1 MSKRL
6 QIDYVRV
13 NKVQF
18 GQKTSLEEG
27 VLTVCKE
34 ELIDLVKNE
43 LFGTLDIKLAVPG
56 ESCRILGIHDIMQPR
71 CKAEAPETS
80 YPGIWGKLAPM
91 GEGRTVALKGVVV
104 SDIYYAKCNIKYYMD
119 MGGPCAKYTHF
130 SKHYHVILDA
140 TPAEGVTDASYAEAL
155 KHASLTINVYLAKLA
170 IGQKP
175 DETEEF
181 EMGPVGPGK
190 DGKPLP
196 KVAYLVTHMASHDTW
211 NFLVYGQ
218 SVIGFLPTIL
228 QPTEILDGAMV
239 WRYWEPNY
247 YLQNEVYLKELLR
260 RHGKDIEF
268 VGVVF
273 ANNVMK
279 IDGKDTMGMM
289 AATLC
294 KETLKADCV
303 IINKSGMGHCQ
314 LDSALAFNWAEKMGM
329 TCVMNLSAVSN
340 DKPGDMLVISD
351 SKIDAV
357 VNSGRNYDLN
367 HPRVERVIG
376 EGTNVP
382 SLMGVDVYGPF
393 THTTNFAY
401 QGIWSQL
408 GDCYVTTDSDLP
420 EVPQTNGKEES

>member
-6 QIDYVRV
+6 QIDYIRV
-13 NKVQF
+13 KKVQF
-18 GQKTSLEEG
+18 GKKTELSEG
-27 VLTVCKE
+27 VLTVNKE
-34 ELIDLVKNE
+34 ELINQAKSE
-43 LFGTLDIKLAVPG
+43 LFGSLDIKLAVPG
-56 ESCRILGIHDIMQPR
+56 ESCRILGIHDVMQPR
-71 CKAEAPETS
+71 CKADAPETS

-104 SDIYYAKCNIKYYMD
+104 SDIYYAKCNIKYYLD
-119 MGGPCAKYTHF
+119 MGGECAKYSNF
-130 SKHYHVILDA
+130 SRHYHIILDA
-140 TPAEGVTDASYAEAL
+140 TPAEGVSDASYAEAL
-155 KHASLTINVYLAKLA
+155 KYASLSINVYLAKLA
-170 IGQKP
+170 IAVKP
-175 DETEEF
+175 DESEVYELR
-181 EMGPVGPGK
+181 PVGLGA

-218 SVIGFLPTIL
+218 SALGFLPTIL
-228 QPTEILDGAMV
+228 QPTEVLDGAMV

-247 YLQNEVYLKELLR
+247 YLQNEVYIKELMK

-268 VGVVF
+268 VGFVMD
-273 ANNVMK
+273 NNVMK
-279 IDGKDTMGMM
+279 IDGKDAMSMM

-303 IINKSGMGHCQ
+303 IVNKSGMGHCQ

-351 SKIDAV
+351 PKIDAV
-357 VNSGRNYDLN
+357 INSGRNYDLH

-376 EGTNVP
+376 EGANVP
-382 SLMGVDVYGPF
+382 SLMGIDVRGPF

-420 EVPQTNGKEES
+420 EVPEKEA

>member
-6 QIDYVRV
+6 QIDYIRV
-13 NKVQF
+13 KKVQF
-18 GQKTSLEEG
+18 GKKTELSEG
-27 VLTVCKE
+27 VLTVNKE
-34 ELIDLVKNE
+34 ELINQAKSE
-43 LFGTLDIKLAVPG
+43 LFGSLDIKLAVLG
-56 ESCRILGIHDIMQPR
+56 ESCRILGIHDVMQPR
-71 CKAEAPETS
+71 CKADAPETS

-104 SDIYYAKCNIKYYMD
+104 SDIYYAKCNIKYYLD
-119 MGGPCAKYTHF
+119 MGGECAKYSNF
-130 SKHYHVILDA
+130 SRHYHIILDA
-140 TPAEGVTDASYAEAL
+140 TPAEGVSDASYAEAL
-155 KHASLTINVYLAKLA
+155 KYASLSINVYLAKLA
-170 IGQKP
+170 IAMKP
-175 DETEEF
+175 DESEVYEL
-181 EMGPVGPGK
+181 GPVGLGA

-218 SVIGFLPTIL
+218 SALGFLPTIL
-228 QPTEILDGAMV
+228 QPTEVLDGAMV

-247 YLQNEVYLKELLR
+247 YLQNEVYIKELMK

-268 VGVVF
+268 VGFVMD
-273 ANNVMK
+273 NNVMK
-279 IDGKDTMGMM
+279 IDGKDAMSMM

-303 IINKSGMGHCQ
+303 IVNKSGMGHCQ

-351 SKIDAV
+351 PKIDAV
-357 VNSGRNYDLN
+357 INSGRNYDLH

-376 EGTNVP
+376 EGANVP
-382 SLMGVDVYGPF
+382 SLMGIDVRGPF

-420 EVPQTNGKEES
+420 EVPEKEA

>member
-6 QIDYVRV
+6 QIDYIRV
-13 NKVQF
+13 KKVQF
-18 GQKTSLEEG
+18 GKKTELSEG
-27 VLTVCKE
+27 VLTVNKE
-34 ELIDLVKNE
+34 ELINQAKSE
-43 LFGTLDIKLAVPG
+43 LFGSLDIKLAVPG
-56 ESCRILGIHDIMQPR
+56 ESCRILGIHDVMQPR
-71 CKAEAPETS
+71 CKADAPETS

-104 SDIYYAKCNIKYYMD
+104 SDIYYAKCNIKYYLD
-119 MGGPCAKYTHF
+119 MGGECAKYSNF
-130 SKHYHVILDA
+130 SRHYHIILDA
-140 TPAEGVTDASYAEAL
+140 TPAEGVSDASYAEAL
-155 KHASLTINVYLAKLA
+155 KYASLSINVYLAKLA
-170 IGQKP
+170 IAVKP
-175 DETEEF
+175 DESEVYEL
-181 EMGPVGPGK
+181 GPVGLGA

-218 SVIGFLPTIL
+218 SALGFLPTIL
-228 QPTEILDGAMV
+228 QPTEVLDGAMV

-247 YLQNEVYLKELLR
+247 YLQNEVYVKELMK

-268 VGVVF
+268 VGFVMD
-273 ANNVMK
+273 NNVMK
-279 IDGKDTMGMM
+279 IDGKDAMSMM

-303 IINKSGMGHCQ
+303 IVNKSGMGHCQ
-314 LDSALAFNWAEKMGM
+314 LDSALAFNWTEKMGM

-351 SKIDAV
+351 PKIDAV
-357 VNSGRNYDLN
+357 INSGRNYDLH

-376 EGTNVP
+376 EEANVP
-382 SLMGVDVYGPF
+382 SLMGIDVRGPF

-420 EVPQTNGKEES
+420 EVPEKEA

>member
-6 QIDYVRV
+6 QIDYIRV
-13 NKVQF
+13 KKVQF
-18 GQKTSLEEG
+18 GKKTELSEG
-27 VLTVCKE
+27 VLTVNKE
-34 ELIDLVKNE
+34 ELINQAKSE
-43 LFGTLDIKLAVPG
+43 LFGSLDIKLAVPG
-56 ESCRILGIHDIMQPR
+56 ESCRILGIHDVMQPR
-71 CKAEAPETS
+71 CKADAPETS

-104 SDIYYAKCNIKYYMD
+104 SDIYYAKCNIKYYLD
-119 MGGPCAKYTHF
+119 MGGECAKYSNF
-130 SKHYHVILDA
+130 SRHYHIILDA
-140 TPAEGVTDASYAEAL
+140 TPAEGVSDASYAEAL
-155 KHASLTINVYLAKLA
+155 KYASLSINVYLAKLA
-170 IGQKP
+170 IAVKP
-175 DETEEF
+175 DESEVYEL
-181 EMGPVGPGK
+181 GPVGLGAG
-190 DGKPLP
+190 GKPLP

-218 SVIGFLPTIL
+218 SALGFLPTIL
-228 QPTEILDGAMV
+228 QPTEVLDGAMV

-247 YLQNEVYLKELLR
+247 YLQNEVYIKELMK

-268 VGVVF
+268 VGFVMD
-273 ANNVMK
+273 NNVMK
-279 IDGKDTMGMM
+279 IDGKDAMSMM

-303 IINKSGMGHCQ
+303 IVNKSGMGHCQ

-351 SKIDAV
+351 PKIDAV
-357 VNSGRNYDLN
+357 INSGRNYDLH

-376 EGTNVP
+376 EGANVP
-382 SLMGVDVYGPF
+382 SLMGIDVRGPF

-420 EVPQTNGKEES
+420 EVPEKEA

>member
-71 CKAEAPETS
+71 CKADAPETS

-130 SKHYHVILDA
+130 SKHYHIILDV

-170 IGQKP
+170 IDQKP
-175 DETEEF
+175 DETEVF
-181 EMGPVGPGK
+181 EMGSVGPGK
-190 DGKPLP
+190 DGKSLP

-218 SVIGFLPTIL
+218 SAIGFLPTIL

-401 QGIWSQL
+401 QGVWSQL

-420 EVPQTNGKEES
+420 EVPQTDGKEES

>member
-6 QIDYVRV
+6 QIDYIRV
-13 NKVQF
+13 KKVQF
-18 GQKTSLEEG
+18 GKKTELSEG
-27 VLTVCKE
+27 VLTVNKE
-34 ELIDLVKNE
+34 ELINQAKSE
-43 LFGTLDIKLAVPG
+43 LFGSLDIKLAVPG
-56 ESCRILGIHDIMQPR
+56 ESCRILGIHDVMQPR
-71 CKAEAPETS
+71 CKADAPETS

-104 SDIYYAKCNIKYYMD
+104 SDIYYAKCNIKYYLD
-119 MGGPCAKYTHF
+119 MGGECAKYSNF
-130 SKHYHVILDA
+130 SRHYHIILDA
-140 TPAEGVTDASYAEAL
+140 TPAEGVSDASYAEAL
-155 KHASLTINVYLAKLA
+155 KYASLSINVYLAKLA
-170 IGQKP
+170 IAMKP
-175 DETEEF
+175 DESEVYEL
-181 EMGPVGPGK
+181 GPAGLGA

-218 SVIGFLPTIL
+218 SALGFLPTIL
-228 QPTEILDGAMV
+228 QPTEVLDGAMV

-247 YLQNEVYLKELLR
+247 YLQNEVYIKELMK

-268 VGVVF
+268 VGFVMD
-273 ANNVMK
+273 NNVMK
-279 IDGKDTMGMM
+279 IDGKDAMSMM

-303 IINKSGMGHCQ
+303 IVNKSGMGHCQ

-351 SKIDAV
+351 PKIDAV
-357 VNSGRNYDLN
+357 INSGRNYDLH

-376 EGTNVP
+376 EGANVP
-382 SLMGVDVYGPF
+382 SLMGIEGRLHILRILLIREF
-393 THTTNFAY
+393 GHN
-401 QGIWSQL
+401 W
-408 GDCYVTTDSDLP
+408 VT
-420 EVPQTNGKEES
+420 VM

>member
-6 QIDYVRV
+6 QIDYIRV
-13 NKVQF
+13 KKVQF
-18 GQKTSLEEG
+18 GKKTELSEG
-27 VLTVCKE
+27 VLTVNKE
-34 ELIDLVKNE
+34 ELINQAKSE
-43 LFGTLDIKLAVPG
+43 LFGSLDIKLAVPG
-56 ESCRILGIHDIMQPR
+56 ESCRILGIHDVMQPR
-71 CKAEAPETS
+71 CKADAPETS

-104 SDIYYAKCNIKYYMD
+104 SDIYYAKCNIKYYLD
-119 MGGPCAKYTHF
+119 MGGECAKYSNF
-130 SKHYHVILDA
+130 SRHYHIILDA
-140 TPAEGVTDASYAEAL
+140 TPAEGVSDASYAEAL
-155 KHASLTINVYLAKLA
+155 KYASLSINVYLAKLA
-170 IGQKP
+170 IAVKP
-175 DETEEF
+175 DESEVYEL
-181 EMGPVGPGK
+181 GPVGLGA

-218 SVIGFLPTIL
+218 SALGFLPTIL
-228 QPTEILDGAMV
+228 QPTEVLDGAMV

-247 YLQNEVYLKELLR
+247 YLQNEVYIKELMK

-268 VGVVF
+268 VGFVMY
-273 ANNVMK
+273 NNVMK
-279 IDGKDTMGMM
+279 IDGKDAMSMM

-303 IINKSGMGHCQ
+303 IVNKSGMGHCQ

-351 SKIDAV
+351 PKIDAV
-357 VNSGRNYDLN
+357 INSGRNYDLH

-376 EGTNVP
+376 EEANVP
-382 SLMGVDVYGPF
+382 SLMGIDVRGPF

-420 EVPQTNGKEES
+420 EVPEKEA

>member
-6 QIDYVRV
+6 QIDYIRV
-13 NKVQF
+13 KKVQF
-18 GQKTSLEEG
+18 GKKTELSEG
-27 VLTVCKE
+27 VLTVNKE
-34 ELIDLVKNE
+34 ELINQAKSE
-43 LFGTLDIKLAVPG
+43 LFGSLDIKLAVPG
-56 ESCRILGIHDIMQPR
+56 ESCRILGIHDVMQPR
-71 CKAEAPETS
+71 CKADAPETS

-91 GEGRTVALKGVVV
+91 GAGRTVALKGVVV
-104 SDIYYAKCNIKYYMD
+104 SDIYYAKCNIKYYLD
-119 MGGPCAKYTHF
+119 MGGECAKYSNF
-130 SKHYHVILDA
+130 SRHYHIILDA
-140 TPAEGVTDASYAEAL
+140 TPAEGVSDASYAEAL
-155 KHASLTINVYLAKLA
+155 KYASLSINVYLAKLA
-170 IGQKP
+170 IAVKP
-175 DETEEF
+175 DESEVYEL
-181 EMGPVGPGK
+181 GPVGLGA

-196 KVAYLVTHMASHDTW
+196 KLAYLVTHMASHDTW

-218 SVIGFLPTIL
+218 SALGFLPTIL
-228 QPTEILDGAMV
+228 QPTEVLDGAMV

-247 YLQNEVYLKELLR
+247 YLQNEVYIKELMK

-268 VGVVF
+268 VGFVMD
-273 ANNVMK
+273 NNVMK
-279 IDGKDTMGMM
+279 IDGKDAMSMM

-303 IINKSGMGHCQ
+303 IVNKSGMGHCQ

-351 SKIDAV
+351 PKIDAV
-357 VNSGRNYDLN
+357 INSGRNYDLH

-376 EGTNVP
+376 EGANVP
-382 SLMGVDVYGPF
+382 SLMGIDVRGPF

-420 EVPQTNGKEES
+420 EVPEKEA

>member
-1 MSKRL
+1 
-6 QIDYVRV
+6 
-13 NKVQF
+13 
-18 GQKTSLEEG
+18 
-27 VLTVCKE
+27 
-34 ELIDLVKNE
+34 
-43 LFGTLDIKLAVPG
+43 
-56 ESCRILGIHDIMQPR
+56 
-71 CKAEAPETS
+71 
-80 YPGIWGKLAPM
+80 
-91 GEGRTVALKGVVV
+91 
-104 SDIYYAKCNIKYYMD
+104 
-119 MGGPCAKYTHF
+119 
-130 SKHYHVILDA
+130 
-140 TPAEGVTDASYAEAL
+140 
-155 KHASLTINVYLAKLA
+155 
-170 IGQKP
+170 
-175 DETEEF
+175 
-181 EMGPVGPGK
+181 MGPVGPGP

-218 SVIGFLPTIL
+218 SAIGFLPTIL
-228 QPTEILDGAMV
+228 QPTEILDGAMI

-268 VGVVF
+268 VGMVM

-303 IINKSGMGHCQ
+303 IVNKSGMGHCQ

-329 TCVMNLSAVSN
+329 PCVMNLSAVSN

-357 VNSGRNYDLN
+357 INSGRNYDLH
-367 HPRVERVIG
+367 HPRVDRVIG

-382 SLMGVDVYGPF
+382 SLMGYDVQGPF

-408 GDCYVTTDSDLP
+408 GDCYVTTDDDLP
-420 EVPQTNGKEES
+420 PVPENFGEEE

>member
-6 QIDYVRV
+6 QIDYIRV
-13 NKVQF
+13 KKVQF
-18 GQKTSLEEG
+18 GKKTELSEG
-27 VLTVCKE
+27 VLTVNKE
-34 ELIDLVKNE
+34 ELINQAKSE
-43 LFGTLDIKLAVPG
+43 LFGSLDIKLAVPG
-56 ESCRILGIHDIMQPR
+56 ESCRILGIHDVMQPR
-71 CKAEAPETS
+71 CKADAPETS

-104 SDIYYAKCNIKYYMD
+104 SDIYYAKCNIKYYLD
-119 MGGPCAKYTHF
+119 MGGECAKYSNF
-130 SKHYHVILDA
+130 SRHYHIILDA
-140 TPAEGVTDASYAEAL
+140 TPAEGVSDASYAEAL
-155 KHASLTINVYLAKLA
+155 KYASLSINVYLAKLA
-170 IGQKP
+170 IAMKP
-175 DETEEF
+175 DESEVYEL
-181 EMGPVGPGK
+181 GPVGLGA

-218 SVIGFLPTIL
+218 SALGFLPTIL
-228 QPTEILDGAMV
+228 QPTEVLDGAMV

-247 YLQNEVYLKELLR
+247 YLQNEVYIKELMK

-268 VGVVF
+268 VGFVMD
-273 ANNVMK
+273 NNVMK
-279 IDGKDTMGMM
+279 IDGKDAMSMM

-303 IINKSGMGHCQ
+303 IVNKSGMGHCQ

-351 SKIDAV
+351 PKIDAV
-357 VNSGRNYDLN
+357 INSGRNYDLH
-367 HPRVERVIG
+367 HPRVDWVIG

-382 SLMGVDVYGPF
+382 SLMGIDVETGRLHILRILLIREF
-393 THTTNFAY
+393 GHN
-401 QGIWSQL
+401 W
-408 GDCYVTTDSDLP
+408 VT
-420 EVPQTNGKEES
+420 VM

>member
-1 MSKRL
+1 MRKRL
-6 QIDYVRV
+6 QIDYIRV
-13 NKVQF
+13 KKVQI
-18 GQKTSLEEG
+18 GKKTEMSEG
-27 VLTVCKE
+27 VLTVNKE
-34 ELIDLVKNE
+34 ELITQAKSE
-43 LFGTLDIKLAVPG
+43 LFGSLDIKLAVPG
-56 ESCRILGIHDIMQPR
+56 ESCRILGIHDVMQPR
-71 CKAEAPETS
+71 CKADAPETS

-104 SDIYYAKCNIKYYMD
+104 SDIYYAKCNIKYYLD
-119 MGGPCAKYTHF
+119 MGGECAKYSNF
-130 SKHYHVILDA
+130 SRHYHIILDA
-140 TPAEGVTDASYAEAL
+140 TPAEGVSDASYAEAL
-155 KHASLTINVYLAKLA
+155 KYASLSINVYLAKLA
-170 IGQKP
+170 IAVKP
-175 DETEEF
+175 DESEVYEL
-181 EMGPVGPGK
+181 GPVGLGA

-218 SVIGFLPTIL
+218 SALGFLPTIL
-228 QPTEILDGAMV
+228 QPTEVLDGAMV

-247 YLQNEVYLKELLR
+247 YLQNEVYIKELMK

-268 VGVVF
+268 VGFVMD
-273 ANNVMK
+273 NNVMK
-279 IDGKDTMGMM
+279 IDGKDAMSMM

-303 IINKSGMGHCQ
+303 IVNKSGMGHCQ

-351 SKIDAV
+351 PKIDAV
-357 VNSGRNYDLN
+357 INSGRNYDLH

-376 EGTNVP
+376 EGANVP
-382 SLMGVDVYGPF
+382 SLMGIDVRGPF

-420 EVPQTNGKEES
+420 EVPEKEA

>member
-6 QIDYVRV
+6 QIDYIRV
-13 NKVQF
+13 KKVQF
-18 GQKTSLEEG
+18 GKKTELSEG
-27 VLTVCKE
+27 VLTVNKE
-34 ELIDLVKNE
+34 ELINQAKSE
-43 LFGTLDIKLAVPG
+43 LFGSLDIKLAVPG
-56 ESCRILGIHDIMQPR
+56 ESCRILGIHDVMQPR
-71 CKAEAPETS
+71 CKADAPETS

-104 SDIYYAKCNIKYYMD
+104 SDIYYAKCNIKYYLD
-119 MGGPCAKYTHF
+119 MGGECAKYSNF
-130 SKHYHVILDA
+130 SRHYHIILDA
-140 TPAEGVTDASYAEAL
+140 TPAEGVSDASYAEAL
-155 KHASLTINVYLAKLA
+155 KYASLSINVYLAKLA
-170 IGQKP
+170 IAVKP
-175 DETEEF
+175 DESEVYEL
-181 EMGPVGPGK
+181 GPVGLGA

-218 SVIGFLPTIL
+218 SALGFLPTIL
-228 QPTEILDGAMV
+228 QPTEVLDGAMV

-247 YLQNEVYLKELLR
+247 YLQNEVYIKELMK

-268 VGVVF
+268 VGFVMD
-273 ANNVMK
+273 NNVMK
-279 IDGKDTMGMM
+279 IDGKDAMSMM

-303 IINKSGMGHCQ
+303 IVNKSGMGHCQ

-351 SKIDAV
+351 PKIDAV
-357 VNSGRNYDLN
+357 INSGRNYDLH

-376 EGTNVP
+376 EEANVP
-382 SLMGVDVYGPF
+382 SLMGIDVRGPF

-420 EVPQTNGKEES
+420 EVPEKEA

>member
-6 QIDYVRV
+6 QIDYIRV
-13 NKVQF
+13 KKVQF
-18 GQKTSLEEG
+18 GKKTELSEG
-27 VLTVCKE
+27 VLTVNKE
-34 ELIDLVKNE
+34 ELINQAKSE
-43 LFGTLDIKLAVPG
+43 LFGSLDIKLAVPG
-56 ESCRILGIHDIMQPR
+56 ESCRILGIHDVMQPR
-71 CKAEAPETS
+71 CKADAPETS

-104 SDIYYAKCNIKYYMD
+104 SDIYYAKCNIKYYLD
-119 MGGPCAKYTHF
+119 MGGECAKYSNF
-130 SKHYHVILDA
+130 SRHYHIILDA
-140 TPAEGVTDASYAEAL
+140 TPAEGVSDASYAEVL
-155 KHASLTINVYLAKLA
+155 KYASLSINVYLAKLA
-170 IGQKP
+170 IAMKP
-175 DETEEF
+175 DESEVYEL
-181 EMGPVGPGK
+181 GPVGLGA

-218 SVIGFLPTIL
+218 SALGFLPTIL
-228 QPTEILDGAMV
+228 QPTEVLDGAMV

-247 YLQNEVYLKELLR
+247 YLQNEVYIKELMKH
-260 RHGKDIEF
+260 HGKDIEF
-268 VGVVF
+268 VGFVMD
-273 ANNVMK
+273 NNVMK
-279 IDGKDTMGMM
+279 IDGKDAMSMM

-303 IINKSGMGHCQ
+303 IVNKSGMGHCQ

-351 SKIDAV
+351 PKIDAV
-357 VNSGRNYDLN
+357 INSGRNYDLH

-376 EGTNVP
+376 EEANVP
-382 SLMGVDVYGPF
+382 SLMGIDVRGPF

-420 EVPQTNGKEES
+420 EVPEKEA

>member
-6 QIDYVRV
+6 QIDYIRV
-13 NKVQF
+13 KKVQF
-18 GQKTSLEEG
+18 GKKTELSEG
-27 VLTVCKE
+27 VLTVNKE
-34 ELIDLVKNE
+34 ELINQAKSE
-43 LFGTLDIKLAVPG
+43 LFGSLDIKLAVPG
-56 ESCRILGIHDIMQPR
+56 ESCRILGIHDVMQPR
-71 CKAEAPETS
+71 CKADAPETS

-104 SDIYYAKCNIKYYMD
+104 SDIYYAKCNIKYYLD
-119 MGGPCAKYTHF
+119 MGGECAKYSNF
-130 SKHYHVILDA
+130 SRHYHIIIDA
-140 TPAEGVTDASYAEAL
+140 TPAEGVSDASYAEAL
-155 KHASLTINVYLAKLA
+155 KYASLSINVYLAKLA
-170 IGQKP
+170 IAMKP
-175 DETEEF
+175 DESEVYEL
-181 EMGPVGPGK
+181 GPAGLGA

-218 SVIGFLPTIL
+218 SALGFLPTIL
-228 QPTEILDGAMV
+228 QPTEVLDGAMV

-247 YLQNEVYLKELLR
+247 YLQNEVYIKELIK

-268 VGVVF
+268 VGFVMD
-273 ANNVMK
+273 NNVMK
-279 IDGKDTMGMM
+279 IDGKDAMSMM

-303 IINKSGMGHCQ
+303 IVNKSGMGHCQ

-351 SKIDAV
+351 PKIDAV
-357 VNSGRNYDLN
+357 INSGRNYDLH

-376 EGTNVP
+376 EGANVP
-382 SLMGVDVYGPF
+382 SLMGIDVRGPF

-420 EVPQTNGKEES
+420 EVPEKEA

>member
-1 MSKRL
+1 M
-6 QIDYVRV
+6 
-13 NKVQF
+13 
-18 GQKTSLEEG
+18 
-27 VLTVCKE
+27 
-34 ELIDLVKNE
+34 IDLVKNE

-80 YPGIWGKLAPM
+80 YPGIWGNLHQWEKDVRLQ
-91 GEGRTVALKGVVV
+91 LKGVVV

-218 SVIGFLPTIL
+218 SAIGFLPTIL

>member
-1 MSKRL
+1 
-6 QIDYVRV
+6 
-13 NKVQF
+13 
-18 GQKTSLEEG
+18 
-27 VLTVCKE
+27 
-34 ELIDLVKNE
+34 
-43 LFGTLDIKLAVPG
+43 
-56 ESCRILGIHDIMQPR
+56 
-71 CKAEAPETS
+71 
-80 YPGIWGKLAPM
+80 
-91 GEGRTVALKGVVV
+91 
-104 SDIYYAKCNIKYYMD
+104 MD

-218 SVIGFLPTIL
+218 SAIGFLPTIL

-357 VNSGRNYDLN
+357 VNSGMNYDLN

>member
-190 DGKPLP
+190 DVKPLP
-196 KVAYLVTHMASHDTW
+196 KVAFLVTHMASHDTW

-218 SVIGFLPTIL
+218 SAIGFLPTIL

-376 EGTNVP
+376 EETNVP

>member
-6 QIDYVRV
+6 QIDYIRV
-13 NKVQF
+13 KKVQF
-18 GQKTSLEEG
+18 GKKTELSEG
-27 VLTVCKE
+27 VLTVNKE
-34 ELIDLVKNE
+34 ELINQAKSE
-43 LFGTLDIKLAVPG
+43 LFGSLDIKLAVPG
-56 ESCRILGIHDIMQPR
+56 ESCRILGIHDVMQPR
-71 CKAEAPETS
+71 CKADAPETS

-104 SDIYYAKCNIKYYMD
+104 SDIYYAKCNIKYYLD
-119 MGGPCAKYTHF
+119 MGGECAKYSNF
-130 SKHYHVILDA
+130 SRHYHIILDA
-140 TPAEGVTDASYAEAL
+140 TPAEGVSDASYAEAL
-155 KHASLTINVYLAKLA
+155 KYASLSINVYLAKLA
-170 IGQKP
+170 IAVKP
-175 DETEEF
+175 DESEVYEL
-181 EMGPVGPGK
+181 GPVGLGA

-218 SVIGFLPTIL
+218 SALGFLPTIL
-228 QPTEILDGAMV
+228 QPTEVLDGAMV

-247 YLQNEVYLKELLR
+247 YLQNEVYIKELMK

-268 VGVVF
+268 VGFVMD
-273 ANNVMK
+273 NNVMK
-279 IDGKDTMGMM
+279 IDGKDAMSMM

-303 IINKSGMGHCQ
+303 IVNKSGMGHCQ

-351 SKIDAV
+351 PKIDAV
-357 VNSGRNYDLN
+357 INSGRNYDLH

-376 EGTNVP
+376 EGANVP
-382 SLMGVDVYGPF
+382 SLMGIDVRGSF

-420 EVPQTNGKEES
+420 EVPEKEA

>member
-80 YPGIWGKLAPM
+80 YPGILGKLAPM

-170 IGQKP
+170 IGQKA

-218 SVIGFLPTIL
+218 SAIGFLPTIL

-376 EGTNVP
+376 EETNVP